1 MSPEFET
8 AFVGLRDLLLRAA
21 PGMIVAR
28 DAVGDL
34 MLQTP
39 EVDPKT
45 GEPTF
50 FAAVMAKKAYVAF
63 HLMPLYY
70 HPEFLVELSP
80 QLTKRR
86 QGKTCFNFKRPDT
99 ALFAELE
106 TLVDRVVSA
115 PKG

>member
-1 MSPEFET
+1 MNPEFEN
-8 AFVGLRDLLLRAA
+8 AFIALRELLLRAA
-21 PGMIVAR
+21 PSMIVAR

-39 EVDPKT
+39 DVDSKT
-45 GEPTF
+45 GDTTF
-50 FAAVMAKKAYVAF
+50 FAAVTVKKAYVAF

-70 HPEFLVELSP
+70 RQEILADLSP

-86 QGKTCFNFKRPDT
+86 QGKTCFNFKRPDS

-106 TLVDRVVSA
+106 LLVDRIASA
-115 PKG
+115 